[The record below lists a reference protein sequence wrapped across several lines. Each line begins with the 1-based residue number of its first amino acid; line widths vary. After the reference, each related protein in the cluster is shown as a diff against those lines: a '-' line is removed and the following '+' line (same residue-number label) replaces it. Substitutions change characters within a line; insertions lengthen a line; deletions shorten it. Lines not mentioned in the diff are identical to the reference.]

1 MTREIYLLLSICLI
15 VSCNQPKD
23 KAMYK
28 GQELHRLVTMV
39 SYCQY
44 IDTLAAWRDTSC
56 YFVNKVGEPIMVN
69 SQPLFVRRKGT
80 DSLQTI
86 SHLLRYKGKTD
97 TTYTYRI
104 ISGSLVRKNPTGFIS
119 PYLFTY
125 DDKNRLVKAITYAT
139 DTYQYEFKWVGNL
152 LTDIIMEGGYYSRT
166 FRTHIEYDKTQT
178 IPQSG
183 LPALLDGA
191 VCFLFIQPSS
201 NAYLLTGYMGKLPT
215 SPVKKMTTKAED
227 GETIAAY
234 DVKTEFDKDK
244 RITSYSLVKPNG
256 DIYVKRDFYYPN

>member
-1 MTREIYLLLSICLI
+1 MTREIYLLLII
-15 VSCNQPKD
+15 YFIASCNQLKD
-23 KAMYK
+23 KSMYK

-44 IDTLAAWRDTSC
+44 NDTLAAWKDTSS
-56 YFVNKVGEPIMVN
+56 YFVNNAGEPIMVN
-69 SQPLFVRRKGT
+69 RQPLFVERKGT

-86 SHLLRYKGKTD
+86 SHLQRYKGKTD

-104 ISGSLVRKNPTGFIS
+104 ISRDLVRENPTGITGS
-119 PYLFTY
+119 YLFMY
-125 DDKNRLVKAITYAT
+125 DDKNKLIKAITYAT
-139 DTYQYEFKWVGNL
+139 DTYQYKFKWVGNL
-152 LTDIIMEGGYYSRT
+152 LTDIITEGGYYSRT

-191 VCFLFIQPSS
+191 AYYLFMHPSS

-215 SPVKKMTTKAED
+215 LPVKKMTTKAED